1 MAASSVR
8 LGAGRTP
15 ITTLLVSVLPW
26 YPELSN
32 PGLRSVRAGDPNRP
46 ISFRNGPSDAA
57 QPEREPPARVH
68 PRLVVGPEGPYP
80 KHRARSHFRWD
91 PAPPFFPV
99 QSSKK
104 SHRSDRYLSSPGD
117 TAPPHPHPHLHI

>member
-32 PGLRSVRAGDPNRP
+32 PGLRSVRAGVPNRP

-57 QPEREPPARVH
+57 QPERAPPARVH
-68 PRLVVGPEGPYP
+68 PRLVVGPEEPYP
-80 KHRARSHFRWD
+80 KHQVRSHFRLV
-91 PAPPFFPV
+91 PARPFFPV
-99 QSSKK
+99 QASI
-104 SHRSDRYLSSPGD
+104 RS
-117 TAPPHPHPHLHI
+117 